1 MSCVPL
7 ETSLICERLNRVFL
21 NQLLGFAPQLELIS
35 LISELCIIMS
45 LCLSRSV
52 LFCFLFVYVSVHLH
66 KGLCVSVTV
75 YFMGSEVSREY
86 AHILRDQMS
95 IVYVYTYPPVP
106 NGQRS
111 VMSVVH
117 TNRNKYTSVA

>member
-7 ETSLICERLNRVFL
+7 ETSFICERRNRVVL
-21 NQLLGFAPQLELIS
+21 TQLLGFAPQLELI
-35 LISELCIIMS
+35 LLF
-45 LCLSRSV
+45 LSCV
-52 LFCFLFVYVSVHLH
+52 WLGVCVCQFFLFVYVSVHLH
-66 KGLCVSVTV
+66 KGLCVSVSV

-117 TNRNKYTSVA
+117 TNRNKYTSVP